1 VVSDL
6 QKTFAVLLLSVS
18 AATHAAGRAASEPA
32 PARAGADAPVGGGAM
47 AGTTSPEEGLLG
59 AWSGEHVSLVL
70 TAQGGTVELD
80 CAHGEI
86 ARAIVPDRSGRFDV
100 PGTHVEERGGPARE
114 GAPPLSLDVRYSGRV
129 KDGRMKLSVTR
140 VDTKARLG
148 TFTLD
153 RGREPSLV
161 KCR

>member
-1 VVSDL
+1 MG
-6 QKTFAVLLLSVS
+6 
-18 AATHAAGRAASEPA
+18 GRAT
-32 PARAGADAPVGGGAM
+32 AGATDPH
-47 AGTTSPEEGLLG
+47 EGLLG
-59 AWSGEHVSLVL
+59 AWSGEHVSLLL
-70 TAQGGTVELD
+70 TAQGGTVDFD

-100 PGTHVEERGGPARE
+100 PGTHVEERGGPVRE
-114 GAPPLSLDVRYSGRV
+114 GTLPLSLDVRYSGRV

-140 VDTKARLG
+140 LDTKARLG